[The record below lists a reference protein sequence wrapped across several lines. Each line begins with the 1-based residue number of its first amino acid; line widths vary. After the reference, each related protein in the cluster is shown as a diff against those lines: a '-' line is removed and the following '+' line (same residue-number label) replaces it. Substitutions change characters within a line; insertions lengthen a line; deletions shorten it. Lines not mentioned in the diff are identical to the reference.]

1 MRRPPRRHST
11 SLTLRLIDE
20 ISASV
25 EVFKPS
31 ASLHALSLAS
41 QQESVDLSSPSSST
55 YIDSPTTAP
64 QKPVAEIDLVVSGG
78 GLKCYFACGAL
89 SVLQQHLLNQNIR
102 IARVAGSS
110 AGAWSALFIATG
122 LSTDWWIESYH
133 FAAEAPGKTLHE
145 VYEHILVRRASPAAV
160 CCMLDSI

>member
-20 ISASV
+20 ISTSV

-31 ASLHALSLAS
+31 ASLYALSLAS
-41 QQESVDLSSPSSST
+41 QQLEDVGLFSPSSSS
-55 YIDSPTTAP
+55 YIDSPTTAV

-122 LSTDWWIESYH
+122 LSTEWWIESYH

-145 VYEHILVRRASPAAV
+145 VYEHVLVRHA
-160 CCMLDSI
+160 LHGY